1 MRIFLHSYGANE
13 HLNIEVHQSIKK
25 KNTGSGLCRARGVI
39 VDGPICVLPHL
50 GLFTRKHPLIIL
62 DITQPVAPCSV

>member
-25 KNTGSGLCRARGVI
+25 RI
-39 VDGPICVLPHL
+39 PE
-50 GLFTRKHPLIIL
+50 
-62 DITQPVAPCSV
+62 VAYVVQEE